1 MNRLWVLNFYRFS
14 WTSDIDGRLSS
25 TNQEG
30 LYYTSRLSSGLH
42 NLTLEIDDGI
52 NPPVTDTTTVEIS
65 KSAPVLSLATPD
77 TSITYS
83 SSEYIFWNAIE
94 SVDYDGDDFT
104 MSIFSNLQTEAI
116 LLDVDPGQTHISQ
129 LQAGDHEIMIQLTDS
144 DGMQRIE
151 IIDLVVIPSPPNAI
165 IVNPAEGQS
174 FLGGEEIIIE
184 EESIDADFDIVFRQ
198 WEVIDKSSGTV
209 VHTSSSSTEQ
219 LSLTPGE
226 YLVILTVRD
235 SLQSIET
242 DTRNIRVENTNPMLD
257 PQSLIVT
264 PSEFTAGVL
273 VTVDVSVELSD
284 PDGTTQDVRGTIV
297 YGLQVWNF
305 VLQDLDGDN
314 IWEGSIEI
322 NPEEAG
328 RPSLR
333 IVATDGVGD
342 SATISQVSRTIVV
355 NEAEQSSTNL
365 SLIIGGTS
373 VALLMIISG
382 VILAK
387 VRRSRFEDELIESW
401 DTLKQPR
408 TTKEHPELGAE
419 SVDGTQEVVN
429 DLWSQLEQ
437 EEGLN

>member
-1 MNRLWVLNFYRFS
+1 M
-14 WTSDIDGRLSS
+14 
-25 TNQEG
+25 
-30 LYYTSRLSSGLH
+30 
-42 NLTLEIDDGI
+42 
-52 NPPVTDTTTVEIS
+52 
-65 KSAPVLSLATPD
+65 
-77 TSITYS
+77 
-83 SSEYIFWNAIE
+83 
-94 SVDYDGDDFT
+94 
-104 MSIFSNLQTEAI
+104 
-116 LLDVDPGQTHISQ
+116 
-129 LQAGDHEIMIQLTDS
+129 
-144 DGMQRIE
+144 
-151 IIDLVVIPSPPNAI
+151 
-165 IVNPAEGQS
+165 
-174 FLGGEEIIIE
+174 
-184 EESIDADFDIVFRQ
+184 
-198 WEVIDKSSGTV
+198 
-209 VHTSSSSTEQ
+209 
-219 LSLTPGE
+219 
-226 YLVILTVRD
+226 
-235 SLQSIET
+235 
-242 DTRNIRVENTNPMLD
+242 
-257 PQSLIVT
+257 IVT

-373 VALLMIISG
+373 VALLLIISG

-408 TTKEHPELGAE
+408 TTEEYPELGAE